1 MKTMKVR
8 IAYTL
13 CLSIFLLNLGC
24 ATPELVHKPITLEKT
39 VRRPPVVEKGEAK
52 EEAPAYEVLKPPE
65 FKRAKPEKGLPP
77 AKPIDP
83 GRLALAKGPVMINVE
98 KMPLP
103 DFVIHA
109 LGETLKVSFVMD
121 QKVMDSR
128 EPITMRMTEAIP
140 SEKALEIV
148 LGLFEKY
155 NLCMEEKAGA
165 LYILQKAPEAKQPF
179 DIKVGQE
186 IAESPAPILQVVPLR
201 HIRPIEIEALVKE
214 LYKSG
219 VQIRTYSREN
229 VLLLYGQALQIKQI
243 MEFIDAFDV
252 PYFQNKR
259 GAVLKLT
266 YWQMDDFIK
275 QLSQILEGMGFS
287 IAKSSK
293 EPGILFIPIKLL
305 RSLVVFAP
313 DDISLKYVFD
323 WKERL
328 DKPEIAGDGERVFTY
343 IPKYSRASDL
353 VKSVKTLYGIMPAQ
367 PSAPTTPTP
376 PTTPAKTPAA
386 SQPSPT
392 VIPGIK
398 ISSDDQKNIILI
410 VSSPVEY
417 KTILNLLEEID
428 TPPRQVLIEATIVEF
443 TLTDQLKY
451 GVEWFIRDTMLSG
464 DNKGVQTISQLFDL
478 SSGGP
483 GFVYQ
488 FLADSAKVRVLITA
502 FASDNKV
509 NILSSPR
516 LMVLD
521 NQEATIQ
528 VGTDISIATS
538 EVTSP

>member
-1 MKTMKVR
+1 
-8 IAYTL
+8 
-13 CLSIFLLNLGC
+13 
-24 ATPELVHKPITLEKT
+24 
-39 VRRPPVVEKGEAK
+39 
-52 EEAPAYEVLKPPE
+52 
-65 FKRAKPEKGLPP
+65 
-77 AKPIDP
+77 
-83 GRLALAKGPVMINVE
+83 
-98 KMPLP
+98 
-103 DFVIHA
+103 
-109 LGETLKVSFVMD
+109 
-121 QKVMDSR
+121 
-128 EPITMRMTEAIP
+128 
-140 SEKALEIV
+140 
-148 LGLFEKY
+148 
-155 NLCMEEKAGA
+155 
-165 LYILQKAPEAKQPF
+165 
-179 DIKVGQE
+179 
-186 IAESPAPILQVVPLR
+186 
-201 HIRPIEIEALVKE
+201 
-214 LYKSG
+214 
-219 VQIRTYSREN
+219 
-229 VLLLYGQALQIKQI
+229 
-243 MEFIDAFDV
+243 
-252 PYFQNKR
+252 
-259 GAVLKLT
+259 
-266 YWQMDDFIK
+266 MDDFIK

-428 TPPRQVLIEATIVEF
+428 TPPRQVLIEATIAEF

-488 FLADSAKVRVLITA
+488 FLADSAKVRVLFTA